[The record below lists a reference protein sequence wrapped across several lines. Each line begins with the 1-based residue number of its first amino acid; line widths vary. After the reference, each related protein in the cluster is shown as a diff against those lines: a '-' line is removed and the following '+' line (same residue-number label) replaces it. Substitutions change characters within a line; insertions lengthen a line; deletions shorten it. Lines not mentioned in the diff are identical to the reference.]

1 MATLSAARSI
11 FRSTSARTA
20 AEKFTSAAKSSS
32 SRFTTANHLLSSR
45 RIFRCPVELSACIE
59 TMQPFHT
66 ATASAV
72 MTTTLSITRFSHA
85 WIIDDL

>member
-20 AEKFTSAAKSSS
+20 AAKLSSS
-32 SRFTTANHLLSSR
+32 STSRSPTANHLLSSR
-45 RIFRCPVELSACIE
+45 RIFRCPVELSACVE
-59 TMQPFHT
+59 TMQPYHT
-66 ATASAV
+66 ATASAL
-72 MTTTLSITRFSHA
+72 MTTMLSVTRFSRA